1 MNFEE
6 LQRCALCGICGS
18 FAERTQLRWAARI
31 VCAAPLL
38 LLPAGRRRRAA
49 NLRHRKPVA
58 PNPRSQFGNFLP
70 PTLSEDFEEKE
81 VRAAISRRH
90 ILCIRCSILL
100 FAPTQALSAFSQ
112 MKMRTISVGGDV
124 NAAVPTCYWESAGKV
139 NSGFVEASRRG
150 SSRPSRRS
158 RCSEHRS
165 LPGSLVA
172 SVRGWIG
179 AVAGA
184 GKPPRVLLLHGADAS
199 TLEWRYLVP
208 RLNALGVTT
217 TAVDWWSGGW
227 TERKSILDQI
237 DERDPSKPKPWTL
250 VQQHLHAFW
259 REQLKG
265 EPVIVVG
272 ASLGGAV
279 ALDFAASY
287 PEAVAGL
294 ILLDA
299 GGESYKSPP
308 PEVVSALSPVALG
321 VKKALAF
328 ITNRV
333 PSEELRINS
342 LHRREPEW
350 AGALGAYLA
359 SGGYARRVG
368 KDLIKTLEQP
378 SLVIWGQDDPIL
390 PLEDAYAFE
399 EDLKQCVGVREVP
412 GCGHTPQL
420 EDPDSV
426 AVHVAQFA
434 FELGSRG

>member
-1 MNFEE
+1 MH
-6 LQRCALCGICGS
+6 
-18 FAERTQLRWAARI
+18 
-31 VCAAPLL
+31 
-38 LLPAGRRRRAA
+38 PA
-49 NLRHRKPVA
+49 N
-58 PNPRSQFGNFLP
+58 
-70 PTLSEDFEEKE
+70 TILS
-81 VRAAISRRH
+81 
-90 ILCIRCSILL
+90 L
-100 FAPTQALSAFSQ
+100 FAPTQALVAFSQ
-112 MKMRTISVGGDV
+112 MKMRTISVGGDI
-124 NAAVPTCYWESAGKV
+124 NAAVPTCYWESVGKV
-139 NSGFVEASRRG
+139 NSGFKVEGLAARLVAAFKAQ
-150 SSRPSRRS
+150 PMLK
-158 RCSEHRS
+158 EHRS

-227 TERKSILDQI
+227 TDRKSILDQI